1 MLSETVTLFFH
12 MARNSI
18 GRLFTVTSFG
28 ESHGEAIGAIIDGCP
43 AGLEISN
50 EAIQN
55 QLNRRRPGQSKIT
68 TPRIESDEFQILSGL
83 YEGKTTGSPICI
95 IIPNSGQKSSDYD
108 TLKDVYRPGHAD
120 FTYIQ
125 KYEHRDHR
133 GGGRSSA
140 RVTAGWVAAGNIA
153 EQFLQHQTNIEIL
166 AWVDSIYTIQSNV
179 DDNTV
184 TRDIIDKSPVRCPDP
199 NAAALM
205 LTAIEEAKEQGDSL
219 GGTITCIVRNCP
231 QGLGEPVFG
240 KLQAEIGHAMLNI
253 NAVKG
258 IEFGTGFN
266 ATQKKGSENNDS
278 FIAKGDRIG
287 THSNNAGGM
296 LGGISNG
303 ETISFRIAFK
313 PTSSIK
319 ITQDTV
325 DVTGQRTT
333 IQIDGRHDPCVL
345 SRAVPII
352 ESMTA
357 IVLADLFL
365 ENKLAKL

>member
-1 MLSETVTLFFH
+1 

-43 AGLEISN
+43 AGLEISKK
-50 EAIQN
+50 AIQN
-55 QLNRRRPGQSKIT
+55 QLNRRRPGQSDIT
-68 TPRIESDEFQILSGL
+68 SPRIESDEFQILSGL

-95 IIPNSGQKSSDYD
+95 IIPNTGQKSSDYD

-120 FTYIQ
+120 YTYTQ
-125 KYEHRDHR
+125 KYQHRDHR

-153 EQFLQHQTNIEIL
+153 EQFLRQQSNIEIL
-166 AWVDSIYTIQSNV
+166 AWVDSIYSIQSTI
-179 DDNTV
+179 DENTP
-184 TRDIIDKSPVRCPDP
+184 TREIIDKSPVRCPDP

-205 LTAIEEAKEQGDSL
+205 LTAIEDTKIQGDSL

-231 QGLGEPVFG
+231 EGLGEPVFG

-258 IEFGTGFN
+258 IEFGSGFN
-266 ATQKKGSENNDS
+266 ATQKKGSENNDA
-278 FIAKGDRIG
+278 FIRQGDKIG
-287 THSNNAGGM
+287 TRSNHAGGM

-303 ETISFRIAFK
+303 ETISFRVAFK

-319 ITQDTV
+319 ISQETV
-325 DVTGQRTT
+325 DTKGLPTT
-333 IQIDGRHDPCVL
+333 INIDGRHDPCVL
-345 SRAVPII
+345 PRAIPII

-365 ENKLAKL
+365 ENKLARL